1 METLIIKT
9 VDNQTI
15 MSQAWKET
23 SLKAQRLVDEANGE
37 YAYASNATTSAP
49 NPVKD
54 YDIVLN
60 RMATYGAKI
69 KSLAARRKKPSH
81 KSNRI
86 VTPTVFASM
95 QNQVMRWGIPVH
107 MAVISFDIWPDIIA
121 DTEFS
126 TWFNKKVNV
135 KALAA

>member
-1 METLIIKT
+1 METLVIKT
-9 VDNQTI
+9 VINQTI

-23 SLKAQRLVDEANGE
+23 SLKVQRI
-37 YAYASNATTSAP
+37 ASKTKGVITHVNNLATSAL
-49 NPVKD
+49 NPSK
-54 YDIVLN
+54 N
-60 RMATYGAKI
+60 RVMIYAKLYGNI
-69 KSLAARRKKPSH
+69 QSRDKKPGRYIEKYSL

-107 MAVISFDIWPDIIA
+107 MAIISFDIWPDIIA

-126 TWFNKKVNV
+126 TWFNKT
-135 KALAA
+135 ALAA